1 MKLSQKLLYMF
12 FSFFIV
18 LFFCLVVFLH
28 WVESEGVKKQL
39 RRDYSLI
46 VRDFAREG
54 DRLINNNNQGNLYL
68 VFKERLERTNTLPKL
83 LYLRILDK
91 DAQIYFSY
99 KEQDE
104 EFSPTKHERDKS
116 MQMQTNAKNPFVA
129 STLSSNLGDVYDI
142 SVRFENE
149 KGEFL
154 LRCGLLIGVQGNV
167 DFNILFIL
175 FIFLG
180 FLSIIFVFIVNS
192 VIVKPLELLRDE
204 ASQIALG
211 SGGEFILPKF
221 RDDEIG
227 DLARALDNLVHELK
241 KKQKMLA
248 EQERLAIL
256 GRGTGR
262 LTHNISNLLNPLDN
276 AFQQIHASLDAAKGD
291 PAVGEA
297 LQTIEKHFLLVQ
309 HDLRRLRSAIPDSP
323 QREVYPLSICVKT
336 ALSRTIFPENI
347 ELQEGSESEE
357 MMVLLDPEQ
366 MTVVIYNLVTN
377 AIQAMPEGGTLLIK
391 ASKRRDKAFVQ
402 IVDNGCGISKEQ
414 QESIF
419 QFFQSTK
426 KDGMGIGLAS
436 SLEIVRNHSGL
447 IHVVSELGNGSTF
460 TIELPLHN
468 KSNE

>member
-18 LFFCLVVFLH
+18 LFICLVVFLH

-39 RRDYSLI
+39 RRDYSLV

-54 DRLINNNNQGNLYL
+54 DRLINNNNQGNLYF
-68 VFKERLERTNTLPKL
+68 VFKDRLERTNTLPKL

-104 EFSPTKHERDKS
+104 EFSPTKYERDKS
-116 MQMQTNAKNPFVA
+116 MQMQMNEKNPFVA

-180 FLSIIFVFIVNS
+180 VLSIIFVFIVNS

-248 EQERLAIL
+248 EQERLAVL
-256 GRGTGR
+256 GRGT
-262 LTHNISNLLNPLDN
+262 
-276 AFQQIHASLDAAKGD
+276 
-291 PAVGEA
+291 
-297 LQTIEKHFLLVQ
+297 
-309 HDLRRLRSAIPDSP
+309 
-323 QREVYPLSICVKT
+323 
-336 ALSRTIFPENI
+336 
-347 ELQEGSESEE
+347 
-357 MMVLLDPEQ
+357 
-366 MTVVIYNLVTN
+366 
-377 AIQAMPEGGTLLIK
+377 
-391 ASKRRDKAFVQ
+391 
-402 IVDNGCGISKEQ
+402 
-414 QESIF
+414 
-419 QFFQSTK
+419 
-426 KDGMGIGLAS
+426 
-436 SLEIVRNHSGL
+436 
-447 IHVVSELGNGSTF
+447 
-460 TIELPLHN
+460 
-468 KSNE
+468 